1 MPKSPVSLTPTSC
14 CTLLTVSHLTC
25 PVPLDRTQ
33 IQLTRKHRVTYLGNS
48 QHTYIGARGGGTISR
63 SQESSNDA
71 ADTLSEYS
79 PVNLNK
85 MVKYLFCKT
94 LRKKKSVP
102 VLPVDGMYWRGCGP
116 RQTSAGVIITDGLD
130 DTSHDGAQHSQHPGK
145 RDNWQTPLACQKLLT
160 INNPTCTM
168 HKINFTIFLPGPTV
182 VSCC

>member
-1 MPKSPVSLTPTSC
+1 MPKSPVSLTLTSC

-71 ADTLSEYS
+71 ADALSEYS

-94 LRKKKSVP
+94 LRKKKISSRP
-102 VLPVDGMYWRGCGP
+102 TCWWHVLAGLWPQTDERRRNNHRWTRRYQPWWRSAFPAP
-116 RQTSAGVIITDGLD
+116 RQA
-130 DTSHDGAQHSQHPGK
+130 
-145 RDNWQTPLACQKLLT
+145 WQLA
-160 INNPTCTM
+160 NPTGLSEIA
-168 HKINFTIFLPGPTV
+168 HNQQSYLYNA
-182 VSCC
+182 